1 MFAIRPELYAM
12 TLLCL
17 KMEPNEAL
25 FFKGFRRY
33 FDYNGYGDKTSYAGE
48 TETKY
53 DKLVSGKNVIEFDEK
68 IVGIDAISF
77 KQGQ

>member
-1 MFAIRPELYAM
+1 M

-33 FDYNGYGDKTSYAGE
+33 FDYDGYGDKTSYAGY
-48 TETKY
+48 TKVKY
-53 DKLVSGKNVIEFDEK
+53 DKLFEGNKKFTYD
-68 IVGIDAISF
+68 
-77 KQGQ
+77 